1 MSSESDIETRV
12 ALVERDVS
20 QMASLFKKLDE
31 TMDKLVDV
39 SASIKELLAVH
50 EVKLQKT
57 EESTTDIYK
66 LLEINRQD
74 AKRNAEILEEKFE
87 KGFQELKKD
96 ICSFSS
102 RVSEIEKWKWKLS
115 GIAAF
120 IAIVFSVLA
129 SFLHR

>member
-74 AKRNAEILEEKFE
+74 AKRNAEILEEKLVIKF
-87 KGFQELKKD
+87 
-96 ICSFSS
+96 
-102 RVSEIEKWKWKLS
+102 
-115 GIAAF
+115 
-120 IAIVFSVLA
+120 LA
-129 SFLHR
+129 